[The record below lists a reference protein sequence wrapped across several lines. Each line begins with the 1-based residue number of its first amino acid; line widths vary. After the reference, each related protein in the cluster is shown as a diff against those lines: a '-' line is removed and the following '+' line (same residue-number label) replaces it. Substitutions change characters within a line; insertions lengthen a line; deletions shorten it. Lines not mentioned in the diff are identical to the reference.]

1 MIEPEMTCLNEEDA
15 KNEAFSTRIGRSFT
29 FQKRSDDHDRRNRG
43 VPRGNTGPPPF
54 GGGRGRS
61 VYRKD
66 RSSGQTRPAAM
77 HVDDYQAAEED
88 EDSHKRSYSPD
99 QYDSSNHSPRY
110 RSPNYG

>member
-1 MIEPEMTCLNEEDA
+1 MESSLKAMIEPEMTCLNEEDA

-29 FQKRSDDHDRRNRG
+29 FQKRSDDHERRNRG

-54 GGGRGRS
+54 GGSRGRS

-77 HVDDYQAAEED
+77 HVDDYQAQGSTHQLSPSRA
-88 EDSHKRSYSPD
+88 STKRCVYP
-99 QYDSSNHSPRY
+99 
-110 RSPNYG
+110 